1 MFPHI
6 FALIAVPWRLRT
18 AQLAALA
25 ALALL
30 SACAPRAA
38 PVVGPDPIDPAA
50 AAPRMKPRPF
60 VEPYVPRRPVEPST
74 HWTDAPQ
81 TQAGDSGSGR

>member
-6 FALIAVPWRLRT
+6 FARTAVPWRLRT
-18 AQLAALA
+18 AHLAALA

-30 SACAPRAA
+30 SACTPRAA

-60 VEPYVPRRPVEPST
+60 IERYVPRRPVEPST
-74 HWTDAPQ
+74 HWTDALGAH
-81 TQAGDSGSGR
+81 AGDSGLGR